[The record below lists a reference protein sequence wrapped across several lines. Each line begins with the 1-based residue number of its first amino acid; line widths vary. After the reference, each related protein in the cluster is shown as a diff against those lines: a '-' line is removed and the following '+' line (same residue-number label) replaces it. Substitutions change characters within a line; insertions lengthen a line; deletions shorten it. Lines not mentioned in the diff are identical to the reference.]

1 MGSDTVW
8 MGIGDAEEEEE
19 EEPEA
24 EEEEGVGISAVFIS
38 VVLSSL
44 MLNGGL
50 KDTEE
55 GGGGGVGGTA
65 FAVTVVTSSTGVI
78 SILTEG
84 TYNPAKSA
92 RRLFIKLF
100 TAFITNNSIFSLFSL
115 LIEEYKQFTV
125 TSLTV
130 GDFPFLAED
139 TEIERWFPGRM

>member
-8 MGIGDAEEEEE
+8 MGIGDAEEEV
-19 EEPEA
+19 
-24 EEEEGVGISAVFIS
+24 EEEEGVGTSAVFIS

-55 GGGGGVGGTA
+55 DRGVGGSA